1 MTNDLAYSRNPWLVR
16 WANHQAAGLR
26 LFCFPYAGGS
36 AWSFCNWQQ
45 ALSIEVEV
53 CGIELPGRAT
63 RQSETPHTRLST
75 LNQAMAEVL
84 LPYLDKPF
92 AFFGHSM
99 GALISF
105 EFARYLRRKHQL
117 EPRHLFVSGRGA
129 PQMPYRETRTYDL
142 PDDEFIKD
150 LLRDGSPEYALDPQL
165 IRLLL
170 PMMRADFELVE
181 TYVYEP
187 EPPLTCPITVF
198 GGLQDES
205 VSREQLHKWQ
215 LQTTSYCSVVT
226 LPGNHFFIKTAQS
239 ELLYTISQE
248 LNPRPASL

>member
-1 MTNDLAYSRNPWLVR
+1 MTQEIAIIPYTSRNPWLVR
-16 WANHQAAGLR
+16 WENQEAVGLR

-36 AWSFCNWQQ
+36 AWSFCSWQQ
-45 ALSIEVEV
+45 DLPTKVEV
-53 CGIELPGRAT
+53 CGIELPGRVT
-63 RQSETPHTRLST
+63 RQSETPHKCLST
-75 LNQAMAEVL
+75 LNEAMAEAL

-105 EFARYLRRKHQL
+105 EFARHLRRKHQL
-117 EPRHLFVSGRGA
+117 APRHLFVSGRRA
-129 PQMPYRETRTYDL
+129 PQLPYGERRTFDL
-142 PDDEFIKD
+142 RDDDFIED

-170 PMMRADFELVE
+170 PMMRADFEVVQ

-187 EPPLTCPITVF
+187 GPPLPCPITVF
-198 GGLQDES
+198 GGLQDHS
-205 VSREQLHKWQ
+205 VDREQLHEWRQ
-215 LQTTSYCSVVT
+215 QTTSRCSVVM

-239 ELLYTISQE
+239 QLLWTLSQE
-248 LNPRPASL
+248 LD